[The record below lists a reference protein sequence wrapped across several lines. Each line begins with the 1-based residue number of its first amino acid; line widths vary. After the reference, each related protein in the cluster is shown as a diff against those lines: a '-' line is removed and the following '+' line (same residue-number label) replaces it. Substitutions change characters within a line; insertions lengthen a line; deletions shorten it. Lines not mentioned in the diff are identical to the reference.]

1 MAWAL
6 LARLKMSKATQHDP
20 WSDNTRLYN
29 RKKSEIEDLFREVES
44 EMKLQHLRY
53 LERKEKGS
61 QKDMIRALLKYTRAK
76 AVYDTVR
83 WVAVERGAKHPLS
96 SSFVNQSAPNNRQ

>member
-1 MAWAL
+1 MSWAP
-6 LARLKMSKATQHDP
+6 LARLKMSKTAQHDP

-53 LERKEKGS
+53 LERKENGS

-83 WVAVERGAKHPLS
+83 WVAVDRGARHPLA
-96 SSFVNQSAPNNRQ
+96 SSFVNQSTPNNRQ

>member
-1 MAWAL
+1 MSWAP
-6 LARLKMSKATQHDP
+6 LARLKMSKTAQHDP

-53 LERKEKGS
+53 LERKENAS

-83 WVAVERGAKHPLS
+83 WVAVDRGARHPLA
-96 SSFVNQSAPNNRQ
+96 SSFVNQSTPNNRQ

>member
-1 MAWAL
+1 MSWAP
-6 LARLKMSKATQHDP
+6 LARLKMSKTAQHDP

-53 LERKEKGS
+53 LERKENGS

-83 WVAVERGAKHPLS
+83 WVAVERGARHPLA
-96 SSFVNQSAPNNRQ
+96 SSFVHQSAPNNRQ

>member
-1 MAWAL
+1 MPWAP
-6 LARLKMSKATQHDP
+6 LARLKMSKAAQHDP

-53 LERKEKGS
+53 LERKENGS
-61 QKDMIRALLKYTRAK
+61 
-76 AVYDTVR
+76 
-83 WVAVERGAKHPLS
+83 
-96 SSFVNQSAPNNRQ
+96 QSAPNNRQ

>member
-1 MAWAL
+1 MAWSP
-6 LARLKMSKATQHDP
+6 LACMKMSKVTHQDP
-20 WSDNTRLYN
+20 WFDNTRLYN
-29 RKKSEIEDLFREVES
+29 RKKSEIEELFKEVES

-53 LERKEKGS
+53 LERKENGS

-96 SSFVNQSAPNNRQ
+96 SSFVNQSAPNNR

>member
-1 MAWAL
+1 MSWAP
-6 LARLKMSKATQHDP
+6 LARLKMSKTAQHDP

-53 LERKEKGS
+53 LERKENAS

-83 WVAVERGAKHPLS
+83 WVAVERGARHPLA
-96 SSFVNQSAPNNRQ
+96 SSFVHQSAPNNRQ

>member
-1 MAWAL
+1 MSWAP
-6 LARLKMSKATQHDP
+6 LARLKMSKAAQNDP

-44 EMKLQHLRY
+44 EMKSQHLRY
-53 LERKEKGS
+53 LERKENGS

-83 WVAVERGAKHPLS
+83 WVAVERGARHPLA
-96 SSFVNQSAPNNRQ
+96 SSFVNQSTPNNRQ

>member
-1 MAWAL
+1 MSWAP
-6 LARLKMSKATQHDP
+6 LARLKMSKAAQHDP

-53 LERKEKGS
+53 LERKENAS

-83 WVAVERGAKHPLS
+83 WVAVDRGARHPLA
-96 SSFVNQSAPNNRQ
+96 SSFVNQSTPNNRQ